1 MKKRGIFKKMFIGIL
16 LVVSAAAAA
25 AFVYRYQI
33 IQYSTET
40 IIRKL
45 LPDYVMIDR
54 ISFNFKD
61 SRIALHGFRILNP
74 QGFSRKY
81 LLEVNQMS
89 CKYKLRGKNILD
101 GFEVLEPVF
110 QGVVLGIERL
120 GDGRMNLVEM
130 QKVMEKGQKAPG
142 KAPAAGRQAPGKEG
156 RGGAA
161 PVAKTEDKSLSDVV
175 MLPETYVM
183 KAGEAIFTDSLVS
196 PAAQKIT
203 FGNIDASLSLKLNKA
218 YTGVLR
224 VSFAGSGNL
233 NDRKNEVVQWNIVW
247 DPTTPALTMS
257 NRFEVFNVTMKTFEP
272 YYDKYS
278 PFIFQKGRF
287 SGTLIFD
294 FDNGNI
300 GSTNEVHLAD
310 LSFSI
315 KQGRENTQV
324 LETTVPDLAK
334 YFTSTSGDIVFDF
347 KIKGQMSDPKFFL
360 GPISKQAMMAM
371 AVDKV
376 SAVIAEA
383 GKAQQGQPAQATGD
397 SQYEQVK
404 GLIEAFKGLAE
415 KKK

>member
-1 MKKRGIFKKMFIGIL
+1 MKTRGLFKKISTGIL
-16 LVVSAAAAA
+16 LVVAALAAAV
-25 AFVYRYQI
+25 FIYRYQI

-45 LPDYVMIDR
+45 LPDYVTIDR

-81 LLEVNQMS
+81 LLEVSQMS
-89 CKYKLRGKNILD
+89 CAYKLRGKNILD

-110 QGVVLGIERL
+110 QGVVLEIERR
-120 GDGRMNLVEM
+120 GDGRVNLVEM
-130 QKVMEKGQKAPG
+130 QKVMEKGKKAPV
-142 KAPAAGRQAPGKEG
+142 ADSQAPGKRG
-156 RGGAA
+156 RGGASPA
-161 PVAKTEDKSLSDVV
+161 AKTADKSLSDVIV
-175 MLPETYVM
+175 LPETYVM

-203 FGNIDASLSLKLNKA
+203 FGNIDASLSLTLNKA

-224 VSFAGSGNL
+224 VSSAGSGNL
-233 NDRKNEVVQWNIVW
+233 NGRKDEVVRWNVVW
-247 DPTTPALTMS
+247 DPTAAALTMS

-272 YYDKYS
+272 YYDTYS
-278 PFIFQKGRF
+278 PFIFNKGRF

-294 FDNGNI
+294 FDNGSI

-334 YFTSTSGDIVFDF
+334 YFTSRSGDIVFDF

-371 AVDKV
+371 AIDKV
-376 SAVIAEA
+376 SAVLAEA
-383 GKAQQGQPAQATGD
+383 GKAQQGKPSEATGEG
-397 SQYEQVK
+397 QYEQIK
-404 GLIEAFKGLAE
+404 GLIEAFKGLAD